1 MKKILAFV
9 LTAMLTLGLFAG
21 CDAVGEI
28 AGNVADAAK
37 AELEKQIQ
45 TTLEKHKVNVIE
57 LGTAVGKGQEAVNGQ
72 AGSGADLHARVSRGT
87 QGVLGQ
93 HAAVGVAKLDHQF
106 FSIIMCDQ
114 GDIHSSFSFSHF
126 FIKG

>member
-1 MKKILAFV
+1 MRHAL
-9 LTAMLTLGLFAG
+9 
-21 CDAVGEI
+21 VGI
-28 AGNVADAAK
+28 DKDQHHVD
-37 AELEKQIQ
+37 L
-45 TTLEKHKVNVIE
+45 VIGDTSRDL
-57 LGTAVGKGQEAVNGQ
+57 LGTAVGKGEEAVNGQ
-72 AGSGADLHARVSRGT
+72 TCGCADLHARVSRGT

-106 FSIIMCDQ
+106 FSVIMCDQ